1 MTESFIRIAGVVL
14 TFALYVGGFFPSY
27 YFAKRKLGRNRLVS
41 IIAGIL
47 GLFLWGVLVF
57 MVVEFSI
64 PLWRNYS
71 ALTIIGG
78 ALMTLAPYLFTY
90 RIVTSNPHPNPP
102 KR

>member
-14 TFALYVGGFFPSY
+14 TFALYVGGFFPAY
-27 YFAKRKLGRNRLVS
+27 YFAKRRLRRNRLVS
-41 IIAGIL
+41 ILAGIH

-64 PLWRNYS
+64 PLWRSYS

-90 RIVTSNPHPNPP
+90 RIVTSNPP